1 MAPRASGKGG
11 TNVALVNFCKL
22 LALFLE
28 GGQPAAAR
36 PARIAAVRSRLTAEA
51 LEKVHPAGLR
61 AMRDETQHGKLSQNV
76 EWLATGALAAIC
88 RCGHRQLL
96 PAYSGLW
103 DATWSAIKSSSV
115 VYQTYTYVY
124 DTCIKSCIADGMA
137 NSIGLLSSTLY

>member
-1 MAPRASGKGG
+1 
-11 TNVALVNFCKL
+11 
-22 LALFLE
+22 
-28 GGQPAAAR
+28 
-36 PARIAAVRSRLTAEA
+36 
-51 LEKVHPAGLR
+51 
-61 AMRDETQHGKLSQNV
+61 MRDETQHGKLSQNV